1 LKLKFEL
8 TPHNSIRVWM
18 IDDSSI
24 DVIRERDEF
33 KLFQLLSIWNG
44 YDIIESDKNSW
55 IHAWELPLSLTD
67 FILDR
72 FRNRN
77 NCEIKLGK

>member
-1 LKLKFEL
+1 MQIKFEL
-8 TPHNSIRVWM
+8 TPHHSIRAWM
-18 IDDSSI
+18 TDDSSI

-33 KLFQLLSIWNG
+33 KMFQLLSIWNG
-44 YDIIESDKNSW
+44 YDIIESDKNNW

-72 FRNRN
+72 FRNHN
-77 NCEIKLGK
+77 NCEIKLGR